1 MQQNSQLKDYTQAIQ
16 YYENAIDAE
25 PDVKSHYWHLGLYL
39 LLQDKEQEAQL
50 TWLMGIA
57 EGTTEEVQLWITE
70 LSQILYREIEKQV
83 TLENYKQAW
92 VISQHLREINS
103 HYINNLLFN
112 LYLATQLEL
121 LDDEYVQQ
129 LDLINAIEEENI
141 NPDIEVFSKVIHKLI
156 EYPGLRELTLE
167 VLNLLLNSS
176 SNINDYTY
184 TIISAA
190 IKAELSLI
198 NANLAIQLLEIYIN
212 VNPNHPEVLI
222 RLAFCYQTTGQHLN
236 GINTAKKLIDSSDNL
251 ADKVFYNHLLIRGL
265 LISAGS
271 WEEACLAIEKQKNL
285 ISSLIQESPRISDT
299 VRILRLYTSM
309 FFFPYITDTPNIIRP
324 LQNQLLNLCLKNFE
338 LNSAPAINQYRY
350 TANTTKTS
358 KKILKIGYL
367 SHYLKQHSVGWIA
380 RWLFKYHDA
389 DKFKIYSYI
398 IHPRIQDNLQKFFIE
413 SSHQA
418 YSIEDVNSVVKI
430 TEQIHK
436 DEIDILVDLDSLTI
450 DFVGEVLAV
459 KPAPIQVT
467 WLGWDASGLPSIDYF
482 IADPYVLPESA
493 QNYYSE
499 KIWRLPETYVA
510 VGGFET
516 DVPTLRREDIDI
528 PKDAIVY
535 FVGQKDYKRHLENTK
550 LQLRIIKQVPNSY
563 LLIKGFS
570 DLEACQ
576 KFYEQLAAAEGLDTK
591 YLRFIPQDITEAIHR
606 ANLTIADIV
615 LDTYP
620 YNGATTTLETL
631 WLGIPIVTRVGQQFA
646 ARNSY
651 TMMINAGITEGIAW
665 TDEEYVEWGVRLGK
679 DEKLRQEVVWKLI
692 QGRKNAPLWDAE
704 KFTRE
709 MEKAYQQMWQKYVD
723 TK

>member
-25 PDVKSHYWHLGLYL
+25 PDVKSHYWCLGLYL

-57 EGTTEEVQLWITE
+57 EGTTEEVQLWTTE
-70 LSQILYREIEKQV
+70 LSQILYQEIEKQV

-156 EYPGLRELTLE
+156 EYPELCELTLE
-167 VLNLLLNSS
+167 VVNLLLNSS

-222 RLAFCYQTTGQHLN
+222 RLAFCYQTTGRHLH

-271 WEEACLAIEKQKNL
+271 WDEACLAIEKQKNL

-324 LQNQLLNLCLKNFE
+324 LQNQLLNLCLNNFE
-338 LNSAPAINQYRY
+338 LNSTQAINQYRY
-350 TANTTKTS
+350 TSNTTKTS

-367 SHYLKQHSVGWIA
+367 SHYLRQHSVGWIA
-380 RWLFKYHDA
+380 RWLFKYHDS

-413 SSHQA
+413 SSYQA

-631 WLGIPIVTRVGQQFA
+631 WMGIPLVTRVGEQFS

-651 TMMINAGITEGIAW
+651 GMMVNAGITEGIAW
-665 TDEEYVEWGVRLGK
+665 TEEEYVEWGVRLGK
-679 DEKLRQEVVWKLI
+679 DEKLRQDVAWKLR

-709 MEKAYQQMWQKYVD
+709 MENAYQQMWQKYVD
-723 TK
+723 S